1 MIYTTEELIKRH
13 KNHYG
18 IKKSIDDGKYYKVSH
33 GLYSDV
39 NPLLNELEC
48 IFANYPNAILTM
60 ESAFAY
66 YGLTDY
72 VPNKYHIATN
82 QKAHKI
88 SNEKVHQIYMTDGI
102 LNIGKQVI
110 QTKYGSIN
118 IYDKERMLIELF
130 RLKKK
135 IDYSIFR
142 EVVSSYR
149 KLVANNELDNH
160 KIVKYCS
167 LFKNGASIRKEIQEI
182 IL

>member
-1 MIYTTEELIKRH
+1 MIYKAEELIKSH

-18 IKKSIDDGKYYKVSH
+18 IKKKISSGEYYKVSH
-33 GLYSDV
+33 GLYSDI

-48 IFANYPNAILTM
+48 IFATYPNAVLTM
-60 ESAFAY
+60 ESAFAF

-72 VPNKYHIATN
+72 VPDKYHIATS

-88 SNEKVHQIYMTDGI
+88 QNDKVSQLYMTSEI
-102 LNIGKQVI
+102 LTIGKQVI
-110 QTKYGSIN
+110 KTEYGFIN
-118 IYDKERMLIELF
+118 IYDKERMLIELL

-135 IDYSIFR
+135 IDYSLFK
-142 EVVSSYR
+142 EVVGSYR
-149 KLVANNELDNH
+149 KLAADNELDNH

-167 LFKNGASIRKEIQEI
+167 LFKNGANLRREIQEV